1 MKKLICVLA
10 ALMLV
15 FTACGN
21 NGESN
26 TAEDGIIEDGDGI
39 INEDHNSDT
48 TDDKTAGQNVMDD
61 AADGADDLVDGAAD
75 ATKDAVDGMENA
87 VDNVTGNENDNTG
100 NNK

>member
-10 ALMLV
+10 VLTLI

-21 NGESN
+21 NGENN
-26 TAEDGIIEDGDGI
+26 TAENGIIEDGDGI
-39 INEDHNSDT
+39 IDENHDDNMKDNE
-48 TDDKTAGQNVMDD
+48 TAGRDVMDD
-61 AADGADDLVDGAAD
+61 AAHGADDLVDGAAD
-75 ATKDAVDGMENA
+75 ATKDAVDGVENA